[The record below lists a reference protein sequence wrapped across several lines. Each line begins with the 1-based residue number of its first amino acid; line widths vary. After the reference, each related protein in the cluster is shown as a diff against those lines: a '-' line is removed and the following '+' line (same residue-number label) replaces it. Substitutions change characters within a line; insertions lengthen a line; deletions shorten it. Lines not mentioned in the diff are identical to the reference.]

1 IWFLLKVYFFL
12 FLMMWFRWTFLR
24 TRIDQMLN
32 FGWKILLPV
41 TLINFLITAGVMA
54 IW

>member
-1 IWFLLKVYFFL
+1 
-12 FLMMWFRWTFLR
+12 MMWFRWTFLR